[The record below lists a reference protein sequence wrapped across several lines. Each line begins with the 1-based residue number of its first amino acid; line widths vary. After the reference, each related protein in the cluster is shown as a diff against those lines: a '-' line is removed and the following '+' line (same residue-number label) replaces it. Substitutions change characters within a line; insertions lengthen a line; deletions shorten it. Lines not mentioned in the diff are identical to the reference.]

1 MKRNKILAAAIV
13 ATLTAPLQ
21 AIADT
26 ANVNV
31 YGKFDLSYDI
41 INTGTSGATSGT
53 TSNRVSSNT
62 SLFGLKGS
70 QDLAEGLS
78 GVWQVETTLNV
89 GNGGSAGVGVG
100 TRNTFA
106 GLSSA
111 SAGTVVLG
119 RYDTP
124 YKISTRKL
132 DVFADG
138 IADNRSLLGGQSG
151 ASAASA
157 TASANPITFKTAGA
171 SFDGRQDQVLAYT
184 SPKLADA
191 FTAAIGYVNLNPAN
205 NVSTGAKANA
215 WSLAGL
221 YDAGG
226 IYTSLAYESHNSL
239 AAAFVPGS
247 LAGASEKATRLGA
260 GYTADAF
267 AVGLVYEKTRDTLSA
282 TNGNL
287 LGHNAAYLSGKFNV
301 SSGNVIKAAY
311 STAGSTATASTGAKQ
326 FSVGYDHSLGKTSTV
341 YALYTKLSNQ
351 SAAGYT
357 LSNNSSVGGFSTSA
371 GVGSSPTAIAVGVKH
386 TF

>member
-1 MKRNKILAAAIV
+1 MKRNKILATAIAV
-13 ATLTAPLQ
+13 ALTTSLQ
-21 AIADT
+21 AVADT
-26 ANVNV
+26 ANVSV
-31 YGKFDLSYDI
+31 YGKFDVSYDLV
-41 INTGTSGATSGT
+41 NTGTAISGTAGT
-53 TSNRVSSNT
+53 TSGRVSSNT

-70 QDLAEGLS
+70 QDLSEGLS

-119 RYDTP
+119 RHDTP

-138 IADNRSLLGGQSG
+138 IADNRSLLGGQAGST
-151 ASAASA
+151 AAQP
-157 TASANPITFKTAGA
+157 TTFKTAGA
-171 SFDGRQDQVLAYT
+171 SFDGRQDQILAYT
-184 SPKLADA
+184 SPKLGDA

-226 IYTSLAYESHNSL
+226 IYASLAYETHNSL
-239 AAAFVPGS
+239 AAGFVTGS

-267 AVGLVYEKTRDTLSA
+267 AVGLVYEKTSDTLSA
-282 TNGNL
+282 TNDNL

-311 STAGSTATASTGAKQ
+311 STAGSTATANTGAKQ
-326 FSVGYDHSLGKTSTV
+326 FTVGYDHSLGKASTV

-351 SAAGYT
+351 TEAGYT
-357 LSNNSSVGGFSTSA
+357 LSNNSSVGGTSTSA
-371 GVGSSPTAIAVGVKH
+371 GLGASPSAFAVGVKH

>member
-13 ATLTAPLQ
+13 AALAAPPQ
-21 AIADT
+21 AVADT

-31 YGKFDLSYDI
+31 YGKLDLSYDI

-62 SLFGLKGS
+62 SRFGLKGS
-70 QDLAEGLS
+70 QDLGEGVS
-78 GVWQVETTLNV
+78 GIWQVETTLNV

-119 RYDTP
+119 RHNTP
-124 YKISTRKL
+124 YNISTRKL

-157 TASANPITFKTAGA
+157 TASANPITFKTAYA
-171 SFDGRQDQVLAYT
+171 SFDGRQDQTLLYT
-184 SPKLADA
+184 SPRLADA
-191 FTAAIGYVNLNPAN
+191 FTTAFSYVNLNPAN
-205 NVSTGAKANA
+205 NVSTGLKSNA
-215 WSLAGL
+215 WSLAGW

-226 IYTSLAYESHNSL
+226 IYGSLAYETHNNL
-239 AAAFVPGS
+239 NVAGS
-247 LAGASEKATRLGA
+247 SEKATRLGL
-260 GYTADAF
+260 GYTADVF
-267 AVGLVYEKTRDTLSA
+267 SVGLVYEKTGDTLGAASA
-282 TNGNL
+282 NL
-287 LGHNAAYLSGKFNV
+287 YGHHAAYLSGKFNV
-301 SSGNVIKAAY
+301 SSSNVIKAAY
-311 STAGSTATASTGAKQ
+311 STAGSTATANTGAKQ
-326 FSVGYDHSLGKTSTV
+326 FSVGYDHSLSKTSTV

-357 LSNNSSVGGFSTSA
+357 LSNSSSVGGFSTSA
-371 GVGSSPTAIAVGVKH
+371 GVGSSPVAIAVGVKH

>member
-13 ATLTAPLQ
+13 AALTSPLQ

-70 QDLAEGLS
+70 QDMGEGLS

-89 GNGGSAGVGVG
+89 GNGGSTGVGVG

-151 ASAASA
+151 ASAASV
-157 TASANPITFKTAGA
+157 TASANPITFKTASY
-171 SFDGRQDQVLAYT
+171 SFDGRQDQTLAYT
-184 SPKLADA
+184 SPKLGDA
-191 FTAAIGYVNLNPAN
+191 FTAAISYVNLNPAN
-205 NVSTGAKANA
+205 NVSTGNKTNA

-226 IYTSLAYESHNSL
+226 IYGSLAYETHNNL
-239 AAAFVPGS
+239 NATG
-247 LAGASEKATRLGA
+247 GSEKATRLGL

-267 AVGLVYEKTRDTLSA
+267 AVGLVYEKTSDTVGAASS
-282 TNGNL
+282 NL
-287 LGHNAAYLSGKFNV
+287 YGHNAAYLSGKFNV

-311 STAGSTATASTGAKQ
+311 STAGSKPAADTGAKQ